1 MRGSRWRK
9 LDFWQIARF
18 RLRKVLCAA
27 STSWVHGGTLT
38 HLGTWI
44 ANGDHAQCHCS
55 ILILAPATCFYQPD
69 VEGEDLP
76 DLAAARVV
84 AVSSARE
91 ALAEAVKFG
100 DTPPDRIEVTD
111 DQGREVLIVPL
122 ADVFKES

>member
-1 MRGSRWRK
+1 M
-9 LDFWQIARF
+9 
-18 RLRKVLCAA
+18 CAA

-55 ILILAPATCFYQPD
+55 ILILAPATCFYRTSRAKTFRIP
-69 VEGEDLP
+69 
-76 DLAAARVV
+76 AAARVV